1 MLLIMVIIPG
11 LPSVTPV
18 EASLEFLM
26 TLQSILLLEV
36 GTWSFVSSCLR
47 PVKAPSR
54 LVGF

>member
-26 TLQSILLLEV
+26 ALQGLLLLEF
-36 GTWSFVSSCLR
+36 GSWSFVASCLR